1 LYPPPLKNCL
11 VCLIGL
17 LAAVFLLTFLGVKE
31 TYANMRTASLTA
43 SVTVLPYFQFN
54 LLSQVSEITITE
66 EDIQR
71 GYLDV
76 RSASLLEL
84 KTNSHQGYLL
94 SFEGSLWPFKEV
106 QIQGLANHPV
116 RLDSGHS
123 LVHQPSARGKVT
135 MNLDY
140 RFILSGEAKPGSYS
154 WPLLISVHPI

>member
-1 LYPPPLKNCL
+1 LYPPKLKNCL
-11 VCLIGL
+11 ICLVVLI
-17 LAAVFLLTFLGVKE
+17 AAVFLFAFLGAQE
-31 TYANMRTASLTA
+31 TYANMRTANLNV
-43 SVTVLPYFQFN
+43 SVRVLPYFQLN
-54 LLSQVSEITITE
+54 LLSQVSEITITQ

-71 GYLDV
+71 GYLEV

-84 KTNSHQGYLL
+84 KTNSDQGYLL

-106 QIQGLANHPV
+106 QIQGLANPV
-116 RLDSGHS
+116 RLNSGQA

-140 RFILSGEAKPGSYS
+140 RFILSEETKPGSYS